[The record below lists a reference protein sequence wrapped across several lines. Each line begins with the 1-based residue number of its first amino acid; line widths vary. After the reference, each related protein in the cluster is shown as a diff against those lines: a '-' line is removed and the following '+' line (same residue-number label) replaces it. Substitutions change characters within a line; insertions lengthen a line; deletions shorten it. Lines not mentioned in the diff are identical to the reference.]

1 VYAITS
7 DAHRGHDPGLEVAA
21 GVPMRYLERPPR
33 AEAIRAALGAEQ
45 RAELRG
51 PDEHG
56 LDPVLAVH
64 DPGLVRFL
72 EQAWAAWTAAHP
84 RWAPQ
89 AIPDSF
95 PNPRLRAGMGELRR
109 PPAGIDGALGYWCFD
124 TATPLVAG
132 TWPAARAAVDVGLTA
147 VDAVLAGARAA
158 YGLCRPPG
166 HHAPRAAF
174 GGYCY
179 LNNAA
184 IAAEQVCRR
193 TGGRVSVLDLDYHH
207 GNGTQQ
213 VFYERAD
220 VQYVSLHGDPD
231 RAYPYFAGYA
241 DETGAGA
248 GRGAT
253 LNLPLPRGL
262 DDGGY
267 LSALGRA
274 AAAIDAFDPDL
285 LVVSFGTDGAEG
297 DPLGDFRLS
306 GDGFAGAGA
315 AVAAL
320 GRPTVVLQEGGYAV
334 DRIGADVTAF
344 LRALSPAAPARAGSR

>member
-1 VYAITS
+1 MSGVYAV
-7 DAHRGHDPGLEVAA
+7 DAPAHRGHDPAVEVAA
-21 GVPMRYLERPPR
+21 GAPMRYLESPRR
-33 AEAIRAALGAEQ
+33 AEAIRAALGAEPSVT
-45 RAELRG
+45 LRP

-56 LDPVLAVH
+56 LEPVLAVH
-64 DPGLVRFL
+64 DPDLVRFL
-72 EQAWAAWTAAHP
+72 EGAWAAWASAHP
-84 RWAPQ
+84 RSGQ
-89 AIPDSF
+89 AIPDTF
-95 PNPRLRAGMGELRR
+95 PNPRVRAGMAEQR

-124 TATPLVAG
+124 TATPVVAG
-132 TWPAARAAVDVGLTA
+132 TWPAARAAVDVALTA
-147 VDAVLAGARAA
+147 VDLVLAGAPAA

-184 IAAEQVCRR
+184 VAAEQVCRR

-241 DETGAGA
+241 DETGTGA
-248 GRGAT
+248 GRGTT
-253 LNLPLPRGL
+253 LNLPLPPGL
-262 DDGGY
+262 DDAGY
-267 LSALGRA
+267 LTALARA
-274 AAAIDAFDPDL
+274 LAGVDSFDPGL
-285 LVVSFGTDGAEG
+285 VVVSFGTDTAAG

-306 GDGFAGAGA
+306 QDGYARAGA
-315 AVAAL
+315 AVVAL
-320 GRPTVVLQEGGYAV
+320 RRPVVVLQEGGYAV
-334 DRIGADVTAF
+334 DRIGADVTGF
-344 LRALSPAAPARAGSR
+344 LRALRGVP